1 MPRQVVCLS
10 LVMLVFLWLLLVASR
25 VVLSYE
31 TKQIS
36 YPGLCLGREDVKKP
50 HAISL
55 TITKV

>member
-10 LVMLVFLWLLLVASR
+10 LVMLVFLRLLLVVSR
-25 VVLSYE
+25 VGLSYE
-31 TKQIS
+31 TKQTS
-36 YPGLCLGREDVKKP
+36 YPGLCLGRDVKKP